1 MLNLFLKAAFLIPV
15 TLLPILNPFGNA
27 PVFASLH
34 GNIGPIAQ
42 KRLAR
47 QVAINCFLM
56 LVGAMFIGSHVLN
69 FFGISLPIVRIG
81 GGILV
86 MATGWRLLND
96 NSHDEIRAQVA
107 TNQLEVWSDD
117 DFKVR
122 SFYPISFPLTV
133 GPGSLAA
140 AITLGAN
147 TPTRVLDWVMSI
159 GSAALGAA
167 LTALVIYLCYN
178 SANKL
183 LDLLGRLG
191 TMVLLRL
198 SAFILLCIGIEI
210 FWHGVLGLLKEA
222 GIVIG

>member
-1 MLNLFLKAAFLIPV
+1 MLILFLKAAILIPV

-34 GNIGPIAQ
+34 GDIGRIAQ

-56 LVGAMFIGSHVLN
+56 LVAAMFIGSHVLN

-86 MATGWRLLND
+86 MVTGWRLLND
-96 NSHDEIRAQVA
+96 NSHDAIRTQVA
-107 TNQLEVWSDD
+107 TKQVEEWSDD
-117 DFKVR
+117 DYKVR

-133 GPGSLAA
+133 GPGAIAA
-140 AITLGAN
+140 SITLGAN
-147 TPTRVLDWVMSI
+147 APTRVLDWVVSV

-167 LTALVIYLCYN
+167 LTAVVIYLCYN
-178 SANKL
+178 YANKL
-183 LDLLGRLG
+183 ISLLGPLG

-210 FWHGVLGLLKEA
+210 FWHGALGLMNEA
-222 GIVIG
+222 GISVG